1 MGNYI
6 DLHSDKRRGM
16 EIDDVGKEAMVH
28 WNGPPIHLAEK
39 FGINSLNRKFKG
51 THWNFITKN
60 PMTESTVMRK
70 LKKETEKFTGWF

>member
-6 DLHSDKRRGM
+6 DLHSDKRRGI
-16 EIDDVGKEAMVH
+16 EIDDVGKEVMID
-28 WNGPPIHLAEK
+28 WNGPPIHMAEK

-60 PMTESTVMRK
+60 PKTDSTVMRN
-70 LKKETEKFTGWF
+70 LKKETEKFSGWF